1 MDRNPVRDQLLEHAR
16 TLLMT
21 RGYNGFSYR
30 DLSTLV
36 GVKTSSIHYYFPSKE
51 DLAFEAVNA
60 YSADVMSSIYAIDSS
75 APADKKLDRY
85 AKVIGRMLGDGDQIC
100 LCAMLAAD
108 IAALPDKVRQ
118 AIQAFYKAN
127 ENWLAKVL
135 AEGEMQETLQANGQ
149 PEAAARALYAAFQ
162 GSLLTSRL
170 FQTKTRLEDIA
181 LVVKT
186 RNCG

>member
-1 MDRNPVRDQLLEHAR
+1 
-16 TLLMT
+16 
-21 RGYNGFSYR
+21 
-30 DLSTLV
+30 
-36 GVKTSSIHYYFPSKE
+36 
-51 DLAFEAVNA
+51 
-60 YSADVMSSIYAIDSS
+60 
-75 APADKKLDRY
+75 
-85 AKVIGRMLGDGDQIC
+85 MLGEGDQIC

-170 FQTKTRLEDIA
+170 FQTKARLEDIA